1 MGKTDISKYER
12 KHIVEPEFDI
22 DLSRYERKPEI
33 DISKYERKPTTAPDL
48 YWTGLGEGEW
58 MSPKYNPTVPLE
70 EFKEKWKKR
79 GKNPEERLALL
90 DKGEY
95 TDIDTGLKGSRYL
108 PHISTWGDR
117 GKELLQGV
125 GGGLANIPD
134 LASNYVAAPVTFL
147 GSKYVKGHGKLLN
160 AIGAEGL
167 AKYANNAGEDLQN
180 LSDKYWNQNLSHEI
194 KNSKQLATKNRDD
207 RAAMLR
213 GAGEFA
219 TDLIP
224 ANAIGTGAKYL
235 ARGAKVVNKVASPAV
250 KGLRNKVAQWW
261 KEPKLPKV
269 ANLLETPITGKNV
282 AAFAGAGAGHG
293 FVNTDEW
300 GDKKPSQG
308 ALYDIATDIVPMT
321 IGASVGQGIYSGIK
335 GAAKGVRSGF
345 KAITNKNPNGLSFTE
360 NWLAKRINKGDNTL
374 DENFIKLGEEGL
386 SPFNIY
392 KDNKVPFKIARN
404 NPTEEYQK
412 LLPEMKKGIGAD
424 VYKIL
429 EKNFGKY
436 DGHDPSSNIN
446 HLGNL
451 LKNKLI
457 ENYYTI
463 KRVKDAKYLD
473 RNLKVSSNDY
483 VKPIETTKALKVL
496 LDQTRVPVGKGSGI
510 GKLNDYI
517 TYLNNTIGQ
526 QSKLNIQ
533 DVLNQKR
540 AIGQVIN
547 SAPAEIGGL
556 KSRELMLLKRV
567 QKAIDDDLTTNSSIR
582 NSEFMKRHYDADN
595 YYNTTYKPYQQNKVF
610 KKLFN
615 DLNVEKTL
623 ENAVTDRNK
632 VSDLQKLFN
641 MEKPL
646 TIIEEDA
653 LTDARIA
660 KEIAAETR
668 SRLGEPPLKS
678 FADYGYAHNRKIKD
692 FNKAEN
698 TRAAKEDFRTI
709 QRLVSQKRLL
719 NGNGKDFDIRKMLN
733 EIDNAHASGLYT
745 PEMVSFLTKNIR
757 TRGNKYNRIIEQDLK
772 NKSNLNFSNEHKDY
786 HHNKYDITKHLHNWP
801 TLAGGAIGATYG
813 SYIGGLIGATAGGA
827 LKVIQSQRVYD
838 AMTKKE
844 FVDELI
850 RLGRIPK
857 TEKQRLTKELSSN
870 PVLKTELINIL
881 FKKDDEKNN

>member
-12 KHIVEPEFDI
+12 KYIVEPEFDI

-33 DISKYERKPTTAPDL
+33 DISKYERKPITAPDL

-70 EFKEKWKKR
+70 EFKKKWKKR

-108 PHISTWGDR
+108 PHISTWTDR

-147 GSKYVKGHGKLLN
+147 GSKYAKAHGKVLN
-160 AIGAEGL
+160 SIGAESLG
-167 AKYANNAGEDLQN
+167 KYANNIGEDLQN

-194 KNSKQLATKNRDD
+194 KNSKELATKNRDD

-235 ARGAKVVNKVASPAV
+235 ARGVKVAKPIVKKGAKVAEPFIKNKIT
-250 KGLRNKVAQWW
+250 KLAQWW
-261 KEPKLPKV
+261 KEPKLAKV
-269 ANLLETPITGKNV
+269 VNLLDTPLTGKNI
-282 AAFAGAGAGHG
+282 AGFAGAGAGHG

-308 ALYDIATDIVPMT
+308 ILYDVATDITPMT
-321 IGASVGQGIYSGIK
+321 IGAIAGEGVYGGIK

-345 KAITNKNPNGLSFTE
+345 KAITNKNPNNLSLTE
-360 NWLAKRINKGDNTL
+360 NWLAKRINKGNNKL
-374 DENFIKLGEEGL
+374 DENFIKLGEEEL

-392 KDNKVPFKIARN
+392 EDNKVPFKIARN

-412 LLPEMKKGIGAD
+412 LLPEMKKGIGDD
-424 VYKIL
+424 VYQML
-429 EKNFGKY
+429 EKNLGKY
-436 DGHDPSSNIN
+436 DGHNPSSNIS

-451 LKNKLI
+451 LRDKLLN
-457 ENYYTI
+457 NYHDVKKI
-463 KRVKDAKYLD
+463 KDHKYWI
-473 RNLKVSSNDY
+473 RNEYVDQDDY
-483 VKPIETTKALKVL
+483 VKPVATAQAIKKL
-496 LDQTRVPVGKGSGI
+496 LTLTRVPVGKGSGI
-510 GKLNDYI
+510 GKLNDYV

-526 QSKLNIQ
+526 QSKLGLQ
-533 DVLNQKR
+533 DILNQKR

-556 KSRELMLLKRV
+556 KSRELMLLRKIDE
-567 QKAIDDDLTTNSSIR
+567 AIDFDLEKNSSMR
-582 NSEFMKRHYDADN
+582 HSQFMNRHIDANN
-595 YYNTTYKPYQQNKVF
+595 YYSKSYKPYQQNKIF
-610 KKLFN
+610 KKLVN

-632 VSDLQKLFN
+632 VSDLRKLFD
-641 MEKPL
+641 METPRSLNEEEFL
-646 TIIEEDA
+646 TSTKLGEKNAFNDYG
-653 LTDARIA
+653 LSNYTRRNNDFNR
-660 KEIAAETR
+660 AESTR
-668 SRLGEPPLKS
+668 SP
-678 FADYGYAHNRKIKD
+678 
-692 FNKAEN
+692 
-698 TRAAKEDFRTI
+698 KEDFKTI

-719 NGNGKDFDIRKMLN
+719 NGNEKEFDITKMLN
-733 EIDNAHASGLYT
+733 EIDNSHSSGLYT
-745 PEMVSFLTKNIR
+745 PNMVSFLDKNIR
-757 TRGNKYNRIIEQDLK
+757 TRANKYNKIIEQDLK
-772 NKSNLNFSNEHKDY
+772 NKSNLNSSNEHKDY